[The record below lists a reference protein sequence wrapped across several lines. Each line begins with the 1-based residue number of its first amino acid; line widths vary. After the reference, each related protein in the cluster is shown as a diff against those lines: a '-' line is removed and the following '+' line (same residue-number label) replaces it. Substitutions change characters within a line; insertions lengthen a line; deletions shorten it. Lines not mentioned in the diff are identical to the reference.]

1 MNKVELI
8 KLAKRALPKRGRYYQ
23 GVAKYVP
30 EIIERAGFEQGEL
43 NKLSANDFYARLLN
57 GAGTWQHYSEGACS
71 LVDNTE
77 IAARLFYP
85 HDVERL
91 RRRDFCIGDD
101 SCAMINLQAR
111 ALREAADAITKAFR
125 ALQIL
130 DA

>member
-1 MNKVELI
+1 MNRIELV

-43 NKLSANDFYARLLN
+43 NKLSVPEFHSRLLN
-57 GAGTWQHYSEGACS
+57 GAGTWLHYSESACS
-71 LVDNTE
+71 LVDNE
-77 IAARLFYP
+77 DIAKRLFYP
-85 HDVERL
+85 YDVERL
-91 RRRDFCIGDD
+91 RRRAFCIGGD
-101 SCAMINLQAR
+101 SCAMIYLQAR

-130 DA
+130 DS